1 MRKLIKKLVDKY
13 IVKILIIYNQGREKV
28 LFSESKNYLDD
39 KIYFDV
45 QHLIRI
51 IKERGN

>member
-1 MRKLIKKLVDKY
+1 MRKLIKKFIDKN

-45 QHLIRI
+45 QHLIRLLE
-51 IKERGN
+51 ERGN